1 MCYVQSS
8 NIKLGLLTKIVVHFY
23 TDFTSWLP
31 KQIFLLLLCIGD
43 YFDIEMDFE
52 ILYQQNESI
61 WYKGIVSIP
70 KVSDFCCGKWTRLFS
85 FSWFSHSRSLTLYAL
100 IMSYNSAMSLFV
112 RHSSSLWLFKWA
124 VMSTSNAS
132 LVIHPS

>member
-1 MCYVQSS
+1 MCYVKFS

-31 KQIFLLLLCIGD
+31 KQVFLLLLCIGD
-43 YFDIEMDFE
+43 CFNIHMDFE

-70 KVSDFCCGKWTRLFS
+70 KVSDVESERGYSVMAGLPTVEAW
-85 FSWFSHSRSLTLYAL
+85 LYMPWYCHT
-100 IMSYNSAMSLFV
+100 IQQ
-112 RHSSSLWLFKWA
+112 
-124 VMSTSNAS
+124 
-132 LVIHPS
+132 